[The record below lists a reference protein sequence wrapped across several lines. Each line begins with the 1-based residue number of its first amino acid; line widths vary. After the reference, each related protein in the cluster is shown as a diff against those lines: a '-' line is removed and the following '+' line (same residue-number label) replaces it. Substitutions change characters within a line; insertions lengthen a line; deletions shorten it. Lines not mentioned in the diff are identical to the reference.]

1 MDPRASAAGLLVG
14 LLVGLTGMGA
24 GSLMTPIL
32 VALLHYKAKFAIG
45 SDLAYAAIMKLFG
58 AWQHRR
64 ADTVNTGLCW
74 QLALG
79 SVPASLLGVWW
90 SHRLEQRLGDRGEQI
105 ILHILGVMLILT
117 AVVLVVRTIP
127 AVESRLK
134 RREDQPPPKRG
145 LAWAISIGAALGFL
159 VGVTSIGSGALFGI
173 ALLLIFSL
181 KPRDMVGTDIF
192 HAALLSTA
200 AALGHVAAG
209 NVNYPLV
216 GSILIG
222 ALPGIFIGSRLSVRM
237 PEAALRPTLATV
249 LLLSGLKMF

>member
-64 ADTVNTGLCW
+64 VGTVNTSLSW

-79 SVPASLLGVWW
+79 SVPASLVGVWW

-105 ILHILGVMLILT
+105 ILHILGAMLILT
-117 AVVLVVRTIP
+117 AVVLVIRTIP
-127 AVESRLK
+127 AIEHRLK
-134 RREDQPPPKRG
+134 QRAERPSPKRG
-145 LAWAISIGAALGFL
+145 LAWAVSIGTALGFL
-159 VGVTSIGSGALFGI
+159 VGITSIGSGALFGI

-216 GSILIG
+216 GSILLG
-222 ALPGIFIGSRLSVRM
+222 ALPGIFVGSRLSVRM

>member
-1 MDPRASAAGLLVG
+1 MDSRASAAGLLVG

-45 SDLAYAAIMKLFG
+45 SDLAYAAVMKLFG
-58 AWQHRR
+58 AWQHSR
-64 ADTVNTGLCW
+64 AGTVNTGLSW
-74 QLALG
+74 RLAIG

-90 SHRLEQRLGDRGEQI
+90 SHRLEQRLGERGEQI
-105 ILHILGVMLILT
+105 ILHLLGVMLILT
-117 AVVLVVRTIP
+117 SVVLVVRTIP
-127 AVESRLK
+127 AIERRLK
-134 RREDQPPPKRG
+134 QRADRPQPKRG
-145 LAWAISIGAALGFL
+145 LIWAVGIGAALGFL
-159 VGVTSIGSGALFGI
+159 VGITSIGSGAMFGV

-181 KPRDMVGTDIF
+181 KPRDMVGTDIY

-222 ALPGIFIGSRLSVRM
+222 AVPGILVGSRLSVRM